1 MRKIYIL
8 VKVNHFAEVLLLD
21 VFDTLEEAQL
31 EMKTDFLCEKNIM
44 KEDETLDSFFFDLMT
59 AYVAAPA
66 ECEEEY
72 SWEIFEREIPEQ
84 V

>member
-1 MRKIYIL
+1 MRKLYIL
-8 VKVNHFAEVLLLD
+8 VKVNHFAEVLSLD

-31 EMKTDFLCEKNIM
+31 EMKNDYLSEKNDM
-44 KEDETLDSFFFDLMT
+44 KEDDMLDSYFFDLMR

-66 ECEEEY
+66 DCEEEY

>member
-8 VKVNHFAEVLLLD
+8 VKVNHFAEVLSLD
-21 VFDTLEEAQL
+21 VFPNLDEAQVA
-31 EMKTDFLCEKNIM
+31 MKNDYLSEKNDM
-44 KEDETLDSFFFDLMT
+44 KEDDMLDSYFFDLMRT
-59 AYVAAPA
+59 YVAAPA
-66 ECEEEY
+66 DCEEEY

>member
-8 VKVNHFAEVLLLD
+8 VKVNYFAEVLLLD

-44 KEDETLDSFFFDLMT
+44 KEDETLGCESIDEMT

-72 SWEIFEREIPEQ
+72 FWEIFEREIPKE

>member
-8 VKVNHFAEVLLLD
+8 VKVNHFAEVLSLD

-31 EMKTDFLCEKNIM
+31 EMKNDFHCEKNSM
-44 KEDETLDSFFFDLMT
+44 KEDETLDSFFFDLMR

>member
-8 VKVNHFAEVLLLD
+8 VKVNYYAEVLLLD

-31 EMKTDFLCEKNIM
+31 EMKTDFLCEKNCM
-44 KEDETLDSFFFDLMT
+44 KEDETLDCESIDEMT
-59 AYVAAPA
+59 AYVGAYADCQ
-66 ECEEEY
+66 ETY
-72 SWEIFEREIPEQ
+72 SWEIFEREIPKE